1 MSSTKNRAVIR
12 YSEQDHKLMIR
23 APRIEFEGYEYDDKP
38 LNTLE
43 QINDAVADIEEIRK
57 SLTELS
63 DRVTKLGG

>member
-1 MSSTKNRAVIR
+1 
-12 YSEQDHKLMIR
+12 MIR